1 MLIFYMCSLS
11 SKHHFI
17 FYAYSLKM
25 DPHIGHCL
33 SSTIELLRLV
43 PHFGFL
49 LHFLF
54 SVLELI
60 LIITNWLRIH
70 YRLAGPQKKI
80 SSAILSISR
89 HWSSKRVQNVRKTVL
104 IHSEQSQIVPRSPN
118 LTFSSQVGPLPCYIS
133 TNCSRHKNTLSRGH
147 LDYKW
152 AHMTF
157 P

>member
-43 PHFGFL
+43 SHFGFL

-70 YRLAGPQKKI
+70 YRLASPQKKI
-80 SSAILSISR
+80 FLSNPFHFPALIVKKSPKCQENSS
-89 HWSSKRVQNVRKTVL
+89 
-104 IHSEQSQIVPRSPN
+104 HSFPAVPNSPKKSQPHIYVTTGSFA
-118 LTFSSQVGPLPCYIS
+118 LLY
-133 TNCSRHKNTLSRGH
+133 
-147 LDYKW
+147 
-152 AHMTF
+152 
-157 P
+157 